1 MANFTKNEFFWEGCF
16 LAIFREAIF
25 TFFGKIWSQNGVPGK
40 NNFRQFWYFFV
51 NFGGQNPF
59 FEAVTFIID
68 FSRKNIEKILKF
80 DPN

>member
-1 MANFTKNEFFWEGCF
+1 MWFFGRFVF

-25 TFFGKIWSQNGVPGK
+25 TFFGKMWSQNGVPGK
-40 NNFRQFWYFFV
+40 KNFRQVWHFFV
-51 NFGGQNPF
+51 NFGGQNRL